1 MGGLIMD
8 AVVYGGQDIYV
19 SIFNSIAIM
28 MGTSA
33 FGSFIRVIMLLGLVM
48 LIFQTAFK
56 MDIKSII
63 QWVITIA
70 VTQGLLFIPKTTVH
84 ISDRL
89 STGTPVA
96 VANVPLGLGFLFSVT
111 SQAGDWMI
119 REMETSF
126 GDPEVARYSEN
137 GMIYASRIFTELNN
151 VRAPNESQIKYI
163 RSYMNNCVMYELLDE
178 QYTITDLMNS
188 DDILA
193 FITTENPPNP
203 GRAGTWGDTVISC
216 TDMASQLS
224 TIANQ
229 AATAAI
235 PSFTQRLQNNFSNT
249 VLETAVMADLAG
261 AQQLL
266 INNSQAA
273 TETFVQAMMVNAVRD
288 SVQDFRVSTGA
299 SPSSYSTTRAE
310 LQTRNQ
316 NMLSA
321 RLSQKWVPI
330 LKMVLEILFYSM
342 FPILAPFFFLP
353 GMGVQ
358 LIKQYLTGFLI
369 LQAWGPLYVVLNKI
383 MMHAAII
390 SSQAAAVDGTAHPI
404 TAANLSNLASA
415 NADIASI
422 AGYATSLIPVIAT
435 ALAYGT
441 MRLTSQSESML
452 ASVNSAASEAARDE
466 TQGNMNLGTTGY
478 ELHRFDQ
485 MFGRQ
490 NSTSMTEDTGR
501 VVMNTAEGG
510 RLTINPDDS
519 QTYNAADAR
528 SNLNMNLGLSE
539 RIGSELRS
547 SAGEQASLAQT
558 LSESASQQH
567 TRAED
572 SLLSY
577 SSTNSSGLSS
587 AFGTRLTE
595 DAQLRESVGYIE
607 SLMNSQDRG
616 VSSEVGNTRQESRQA
631 RGELY
636 GDIYAGGDQGFL
648 GINVGGARAGARGS
662 LGAEISASNNE
673 VTRASLTEN
682 MSESERN
689 EFDRHMSVIENA
701 MTSQELSQTGS
712 ETDSELRSIQEAYR
726 ASESYSEQ
734 ASLAF
739 SRSQQASELASAY
752 ESNSLDYTR
761 PLDDEFLDYYQAR
774 MAQEGRATDLGWQG
788 DVMSLYQND
797 PGALDDLVADFAQTK
812 VSELTHWEAGQAG
825 ITGGED
831 VASGISLDDARGLR
845 GDVEAYNDL
854 ERSQLDGEGL
864 GVDPNVQ
871 TQITGH
877 VSDIRQQAETGIA
890 EGQGNNTFPDDAP
903 AYRDMRALVHDVRN
917 DRDGSQFN
925 SAERRENLEAEADAS
940 MSAFF
945 SGMPTGAPQVNLD
958 SVESLGRDET
968 EVDRNIRHLN
978 RFQNDQ

>member
-1 MGGLIMD
+1 MD

-70 VTQGLLFIPKTTVH
+70 VIQGLLFIPKTTVH

-203 GRAGTWGDTVISC
+203 GSAGTWGDTVISC

-266 INNSQAA
+266 INNSQDA
-273 TETFVQAMMVNAVRD
+273 TETFVQAMMINAVRD

-353 GMGVQ
+353 GMGLQ

-390 SSQAAAVDGTAHPI
+390 SSQAAAVDGAAHPI

-587 AFGTRLTE
+587 AFGTRLTQ

-616 VSSEVGNTRQESRQA
+616 LSSEVGNTRALSGSGRLE
-631 RGELY
+631 G
-636 GDIYAGGDQGFL
+636 YAEAHAGAGLEFL
-648 GINVGGARAGARGS
+648 GNGGGMSAGMRGTVS
-662 LGAEISASNNE
+662 RELSSSDSE

-712 ETDSELRSIQEAYR
+712 ETNSELRSIQEAYR

-812 VSELTHWEAGQAG
+812 VGELTHWEAGQAG

-831 VASGISLDDARGLR
+831 IASGISLDDARGLR
-845 GDVEAYNDL
+845 GDVEAYNEL
-854 ERSQLDGEGL
+854 ERSQHEGEGL
-864 GVDPNVQ
+864 GVDPEVQ
-871 TQITGH
+871 SLITGQA
-877 VSDIRQQAETGIA
+877 SDIRQQAEMGIT
-890 EGQGNNTFPDDAP
+890 EGQGNSAFPDEAP
-903 AYRDMRALVHDVRN
+903 AYRDMRGLVQDVRN
-917 DRDGSQFN
+917 VRDGTLSEHLGGRAQN
-925 SAERRENLEAEADAS
+925 EADAEAS
-940 MSAFF
+940 MSEFF
-945 SGMPTGAPQVNLD
+945 SGMPAGAPQVSLD
-958 SVESLGRDET
+958 SLGDSGDAMT
-968 EVDRNIRHLN
+968 EQDRNLRHLN
-978 RFQNDQ
+978 RFQSDQ

>member
-1 MGGLIMD
+1 MD

-70 VTQGLLFIPKTTVH
+70 VIQGLLFIPKTTVH

-266 INNSQAA
+266 INNSQDA
-273 TETFVQAMMVNAVRD
+273 TETFMQAMMVNAVRD

-353 GMGVQ
+353 GMGIQ

-390 SSQAAAVDGTAHPI
+390 SSQAAAVDGAAHPI

-485 MFGRQ
+485 MFGNQ

-547 SAGEQASLAQT
+547 TAGEQASLAQP

-616 VSSEVGNTRQESRQA
+616 VSSEVGNTRAHSGSGRLEA
-631 RGELY
+631 Y
-636 GDIYAGGDQGFL
+636 
-648 GINVGGARAGARGS
+648 GGAEGEVGLRAFGNGGRLFGGVRGS
-662 LGAEISASNNE
+662 VQSEHSITDNE
-673 VTRASLTEN
+673 TTRASLTEN

-689 EFDRHMSVIENA
+689 EFDRHMAVIQNA
-701 MTSQELSQTGS
+701 MTSQELNQTGS

-812 VSELTHWEAGQAG
+812 VGELTHWEAGQAG

-831 VASGISLDDARGLR
+831 IASGISLDDARGLR
-845 GDVEAYNDL
+845 GDVESYNDL
-854 ERSQLDGEGL
+854 ERSHHDGEGL
-864 GVDPNVQ
+864 GVDAGVQ
-871 TQITGH
+871 SQITGQ

-890 EGQGNNTFPDDAP
+890 EGQGNNAFPDEAP
-903 AYRDMRALVHDVRN
+903 MYRDMRGLVHDVRK
-917 DRDGSQFN
+917 DRDGTLLDPYFGVGEQN
-925 SAERRENLEAEADAS
+925 HENAEAS
-940 MSAFF
+940 MSEFF
-945 SGMPTGAPQVNLD
+945 SGMPAGAPQVSLD
-958 SVESLGRDET
+958 SLGDRGEAIP
-968 EVDRNIRHLN
+968 EQDRNLRHLN

>member
-70 VTQGLLFIPKTTVH
+70 VIQGLLFIPKTTVH

-266 INNSQAA
+266 INNSQDA
-273 TETFVQAMMVNAVRD
+273 TETFMQAMMVNAVRD

-353 GMGVQ
+353 GMGIQ

-404 TAANLSNLASA
+404 TAANLSNLAAA

-478 ELHRFDQ
+478 DLHRFNQ
-485 MFGRQ
+485 TFGYQ

-547 SAGEQASLAQT
+547 SAGEQASLAQS

-616 VSSEVGNTRQESRQA
+616 VSSEVGNTRSLTGAA
-631 RGELY
+631 RLEGVAEARASAGLEAFGNGATVSAAVRGSVSGELS
-636 GDIYAGGDQGFL
+636 
-648 GINVGGARAGARGS
+648 R
-662 LGAEISASNNE
+662 SNNE
-673 VTRASLTEN
+673 ITRASLTEN
-682 MSESERN
+682 LSESERN

-712 ETDSELRSIQEAYR
+712 ETNSELRSIQEAYR

-734 ASLAF
+734 A
-739 SRSQQASELASAY
+739 
-752 ESNSLDYTR
+752 
-761 PLDDEFLDYYQAR
+761 
-774 MAQEGRATDLGWQG
+774 
-788 DVMSLYQND
+788 
-797 PGALDDLVADFAQTK
+797 
-812 VSELTHWEAGQAG
+812 
-825 ITGGED
+825 
-831 VASGISLDDARGLR
+831 
-845 GDVEAYNDL
+845 
-854 ERSQLDGEGL
+854 
-864 GVDPNVQ
+864 
-871 TQITGH
+871 
-877 VSDIRQQAETGIA
+877 
-890 EGQGNNTFPDDAP
+890 
-903 AYRDMRALVHDVRN
+903 
-917 DRDGSQFN
+917 
-925 SAERRENLEAEADAS
+925 
-940 MSAFF
+940 
-945 SGMPTGAPQVNLD
+945 
-958 SVESLGRDET
+958 
-968 EVDRNIRHLN
+968 
-978 RFQNDQ
+978 

>member
-1 MGGLIMD
+1 MD

-70 VTQGLLFIPKTTVH
+70 VIQGLLFIPKTTVH

-353 GMGVQ
+353 GMGIQ

-587 AFGTRLTE
+587 AFGTRLTQ

-607 SLMNSQDRG
+607 SLINSQDRG
-616 VSSEVGNTRQESRQA
+616 VSSEVGNTRAVSGAGRLEAYGEA
-631 RGELY
+631 RAT
-636 GDIYAGGDQGFL
+636 AGLEFL
-648 GINVGGARAGARGS
+648 GNGGSIMGGVRGS
-662 LGAEISASNNE
+662 VSRELSTSDNE

-812 VSELTHWEAGQAG
+812 VGELTHWEAGQAG

-831 VASGISLDDARGLR
+831 IASGISLDDARGLR

-854 ERSQLDGEGL
+854 ERNQHDGEGL

-871 TQITGH
+871 SQITGQ
-877 VSDIRQQAETGIA
+877 VSDIRQHAETGIT
-890 EGQGNNTFPDDAP
+890 EGQGNSAFPDEAP
-903 AYRDMRALVHDVRN
+903 AYRDMRGLVQDVRN
-917 DRDGSQFN
+917 VRDGTLSDHLGGRAQN
-925 SAERRENLEAEADAS
+925 EADAEAS
-940 MSAFF
+940 MSEFF
-945 SGMPTGAPQVNLD
+945 SGMPSGAPQVSMD
-958 SVESLGRDET
+958 SLGDPADAMPER
-968 EVDRNIRHLN
+968 DRNLRHLN
-978 RFQNDQ
+978 RFHNDH

>member
-1 MGGLIMD
+1 MD

-70 VTQGLLFIPKTTVH
+70 VIQGLLFIPKTTVH

-203 GRAGTWGDTVISC
+203 GRAGTWNDTVISC
-216 TDMASQLS
+216 SDMASQLS

-266 INNSQAA
+266 INNSQDA

-353 GMGVQ
+353 GMGIQ

-390 SSQAAAVDGTAHPI
+390 SSQAAAVDGAAHPI

-478 ELHRFDQ
+478 DLHRFDQ

-547 SAGEQASLAQT
+547 SAGEQESLAQT

-595 DAQLRESVGYIE
+595 DAQLRESVGYME

-616 VSSEVGNTRQESRQA
+616 VSSEVGNTRALSGSGRVDGYAEVH
-631 RGELY
+631 
-636 GDIYAGGDQGFL
+636 AGGGLEFL
-648 GINVGGARAGARGS
+648 GTGGGVRGGIRATAS
-662 LGAEISASNNE
+662 TEHSITDNEI
-673 VTRASLTEN
+673 TRASLTEN

-689 EFDRHMSVIENA
+689 EFDQHMSVIENA

-774 MAQEGRATDLGWQG
+774 MVQEGRATDLGWQG

-831 VASGISLDDARGLR
+831 TASGISLDDARGLR

-854 ERSQLDGEGL
+854 ERSQHDGEGL

-871 TQITGH
+871 SQITGQ
-877 VSDIRQQAETGIA
+877 VSDIRQQAESGIA
-890 EGQGNNTFPDDAP
+890 EGQDNNAFPDEAP
-903 AYRDMRALVHDVRN
+903 AYRDMRELVHDVRK
-917 DRDGSQFN
+917 DRDGTVISTAASRERN
-925 SAERRENLEAEADAS
+925 EENAEAS
-940 MSAFF
+940 MSEFF
-945 SGMPTGAPQVNLD
+945 SGMPAGAPQVSLD
-958 SVESLGRDET
+958 SLGDPGDAMPEQ
-968 EVDRNIRHLN
+968 DRNIRHLN
-978 RFQNDQ
+978 RFQNDP